1 MNGSL
6 PQNIVVSLVQEME
19 KQWLDLERQLLSVAQ
34 EKDFSI
40 YLQDYRGISEQS
52 APNARRCDVG
62 RRISDSFLSC
72 ITHCLQVS
80 VQSLQCDE
88 TRWAQILKWCEGSL
102 NLALYFWHAPNER
115 NFQFRTVVHF
125 TAIDQEPVL
134 VSTSGLPDFFVRMT
148 EWGVQI
154 SATDQFEPFPFRC
167 SVALGCQLSD
177 VDWKLC
183 SEVPHAA
190 KTLARIRVVQREFC
204 QLIDEWE
211 HSNSILA
218 HKQFSLKRN
227 SSSEQIDAQQKIF
240 EISRSR
246 NSLALWCSTSTADFQ
261 AFVSEGLSTADLHSD
276 LKAELLATDSLLLS
290 GFQKF
295 FLPASVSRHVYS
307 SDVIESFSRFTRER
321 LRADP
326 DDLYCVLSQISFALA
341 LGNNPDWQSLL
352 TYLESKSFRWSLSAD
367 PSAAI
372 KSVAWAYSAQEHQ
385 LITACFILALHAK
398 SEPNKLESY
407 WLQCVAALIEMPE
420 TFVRKKNP
428 PRSFGLSQADC
439 SNLLERAVQCFAHF
453 DSDTQSESKETA
465 RYVCEFLR
473 SEMSLQ

>member
-1 MNGSL
+1 MKAPFPQQIVMN
-6 PQNIVVSLVQEME
+6 LVQEME
-19 KQWLDLERQLLSVAQ
+19 NQWLVLERQLLAVAQ
-34 EKDFSI
+34 EKEFSI
-40 YLQDYRGISEQS
+40 YLQDYRGVSEQT

-62 RRISDSFLSC
+62 RRISDCFLSC
-72 ITHCLQVS
+72 ITRCLQVS
-80 VQSLQCDE
+80 VHSLQCDE

-125 TAIDQEPVL
+125 TAIDSEPVL
-134 VSTSGLPDFFVRMT
+134 VSASGLPDFFVRMT

-167 SVALGCQLSD
+167 SLALGCQLSD
-177 VDWKLC
+177 VEWKLC
-183 SEVPHAA
+183 SEVSYAA
-190 KTLARIRVVQREFC
+190 KALAKIRVVQREFC

-218 HKQFSLKRN
+218 QKQFSLKKNPRTD
-227 SSSEQIDAQQKIF
+227 QLDAQQKFF

-246 NSLALWCSTSTADFQ
+246 DSLALWCSTSTADFQ
-261 AFVSEGLSTADLHSD
+261 SFVSEGLSTADLHSD

-307 SDVIESFSRFTRER
+307 SEVIESFSRFTRER

-326 DDLYCVLSQISFALA
+326 DDLYCVLSQISFSLA
-341 LGNNPDWQSLL
+341 LGNNADWQSLF
-352 TYLESKSFRWSLSAD
+352 THLESKSFRWSLSAD

-398 SEPNKLESY
+398 SEPNKLDSY
-407 WLQCVAALIEMPE
+407 WLQCVAGLIEMPE
-420 TFVRKKNP
+420 TFVRKNNP
-428 PRSFGLSQADC
+428 SRSFVLTQEECNS
-439 SNLLERAVQCFAHF
+439 LLERAVQCFVHF
-453 DSDTQSESKETA
+453 DSDTQPETQETA
-465 RYVCEFLR
+465 RYVREFLR
-473 SEMSLQ
+473 SKMSLH